1 MCIRDSCRLAR
12 SHRRR
17 ATPVDASAEAGPPGY
32 LWPRWLFLRALGL
45 IFLSAFYS
53 FGFQIH
59 GLIGERGILP
69 AGEYL
74 ALVHRELPG
83 IRQFWYAPTLLWFN
97 AGDTTL
103 TLIVANIAPKVT
115 VALCTL

>member
-1 MCIRDSCRLAR
+1 M
-12 SHRRR
+12 
-17 ATPVDASAEAGPPGY
+17 TASAEAGPPGY

-53 FGFQIH
+53 FAFQVH

-103 TLIVANIAPKVT
+103 TLIVAAGVVCSLLLVANIAPKVT
-115 VALCTL
+115 VALCTLMIGMK